1 MGSIRNYGIYNL
13 IDNCNY
19 SKTQIQDQLVIS
31 KVGRILNKN
40 YIIII
45 AMNKINI
52 LLTEANGNLSG
63 KKEMI
68 VKAIKIAEEYVFPKL
83 KIDWDI
89 DVLVTNRLHDILIPE
104 DGVGGLT
111 ITADFIEFA
120 VNQEKATEDLISEML
135 VHELCHAARWGK
147 NNERMTSLFD
157 GIISEGIATYF
168 EAEFIKNRN
177 ERTIFIQTILDRSD
191 EENEKILDQLRDRLD
206 SNEYDYNAI
215 FFTGNNKLPRWSG
228 YSLGFYLVK
237 KYLEKTGKTIEE
249 AFADKYVDFKISL

>member
-1 MGSIRNYGIYNL
+1 
-13 IDNCNY
+13 
-19 SKTQIQDQLVIS
+19 
-31 KVGRILNKN
+31 
-40 YIIII
+40 
-45 AMNKINI
+45 MNKINI
-52 LLTEANGNLSG
+52 LLTGANGNLSD
-63 KKEMI
+63 KKEVI
-68 VKAIKIAEEYVFPKL
+68 EKTVKVAEEYVFPKL

-89 DVLVTNRLHDILIPE
+89 DVLVTNRLHDIIIPE

-120 VNQEKATEDLISEML
+120 INQEKATENLISEML

-147 NNERMTSLFD
+147 NNELISSLLD

-177 ERTIFIQTILDRSD
+177 ERTVFIQTILERSN
-191 EENEKILDQLRDRLD
+191 EENEKILDQIRDSLN
-206 SNEYDYNAI
+206 SNKYNYGEI
-215 FFTGNNKLPRWSG
+215 FFTGNNMLPRWSG

-249 AFADKYVDFKISL
+249 AFADKYVDFKAIL

>member
-1 MGSIRNYGIYNL
+1 
-13 IDNCNY
+13 
-19 SKTQIQDQLVIS
+19 
-31 KVGRILNKN
+31 
-40 YIIII
+40 
-45 AMNKINI
+45 MNKINI
-52 LLTEANGNLSG
+52 LLTGANGNLSD

-68 VKAIKIAEEYVFPKL
+68 EKAVKVAEEYAFQKL

-104 DGVGGLT
+104 DGVGGYT
-111 ITADFIEFA
+111 RTSDFIEFA
-120 VNQEKATEDLISEML
+120 LNQEKATENLISEML

-147 NNERMTSLFD
+147 NNEWMTSLFD
-157 GIISEGIATYF
+157 RIINEGIATYF

-177 ERTIFIQTILDRSD
+177 ERTVFIQTILERPD
-191 EENEKILDQLRDRLD
+191 EENEKILDQVRDRLD
-206 SNEYDYNAI
+206 SNEYDYYGI

-249 AFADKYVDFKISL
+249 AFADKNVDFKISL

>member
-1 MGSIRNYGIYNL
+1 
-13 IDNCNY
+13 
-19 SKTQIQDQLVIS
+19 
-31 KVGRILNKN
+31 
-40 YIIII
+40 
-45 AMNKINI
+45 MNKINI
-52 LLTEANGNLSG
+52 LLTGANGNLSD
-63 KKEMI
+63 KKEMMEKT
-68 VKAIKIAEEYVFPKL
+68 VKVAEEYVFPKL

-89 DVLVTNRLHDILIPE
+89 DVLVTNRLHDIIIPE

-120 VNQEKATEDLISEML
+120 INQEKATENLISEML

-147 NNERMTSLFD
+147 NNELISSLLD

-177 ERTIFIQTILDRSD
+177 ERTVFIQTILGRSD

-249 AFADKYVDFKISL
+249 AFADKYADFKISL

>member
-1 MGSIRNYGIYNL
+1 
-13 IDNCNY
+13 
-19 SKTQIQDQLVIS
+19 
-31 KVGRILNKN
+31 
-40 YIIII
+40 
-45 AMNKINI
+45 MNKINI

>member
-1 MGSIRNYGIYNL
+1 
-13 IDNCNY
+13 
-19 SKTQIQDQLVIS
+19 
-31 KVGRILNKN
+31 
-40 YIIII
+40 
-45 AMNKINI
+45 MNKINI
-52 LLTEANGNLSG
+52 LLTGANGNLSN

-68 VKAIKIAEEYVFPKL
+68 EKAVKVAEEYVFPKL

-89 DVLVTNRLHDILIPE
+89 DVLVTNRLHDIIIPE

-120 VNQEKATEDLISEML
+120 INQEKATEYLISEML

-147 NNERMTSLFD
+147 NNERITSLFD

-177 ERTIFIQTILDRSD
+177 ERTVFIQTILERSN
-191 EENEKILDQLRDRLD
+191 EENEKILDQIRDSLN
-206 SNEYDYNAI
+206 SNKYNYGEI
-215 FFTGNNKLPRWSG
+215 FFTGNNMLPRWSG

-249 AFADKYVDFKISL
+249 AFADKNVDFKISL

>member
-1 MGSIRNYGIYNL
+1 
-13 IDNCNY
+13 
-19 SKTQIQDQLVIS
+19 
-31 KVGRILNKN
+31 
-40 YIIII
+40 
-45 AMNKINI
+45 MNKINI
-52 LLTEANGNLSG
+52 LLTEANGNLSN

-68 VKAIKIAEEYVFPKL
+68 EKAVKVAEEYVFPKL

-89 DVLVTNRLHDILIPE
+89 DVLVTNRLYDLLIPE

-120 VNQEKATEDLISEML
+120 VNQEKATEYLISEML

-147 NNERMTSLFD
+147 NNELISSLLD

-177 ERTIFIQTILDRSD
+177 ERTIFIKTILGRSD

-215 FFTGNNKLPRWSG
+215 FFTGNNKLSRWSG

-237 KYLEKTGKTIEE
+237 KYLKKTGKTIEE

>member
-1 MGSIRNYGIYNL
+1 
-13 IDNCNY
+13 
-19 SKTQIQDQLVIS
+19 
-31 KVGRILNKN
+31 
-40 YIIII
+40 
-45 AMNKINI
+45 MNKINI
-52 LLTEANGNLSG
+52 LLTGANGNLSN

-68 VKAIKIAEEYVFPKL
+68 EKAVKVAEEYVFPKL

-89 DVLVTNRLHDILIPE
+89 DVLVTNRLYDLLIPE

-120 VNQEKATEDLISEML
+120 VNQEKATEYLISEML
-135 VHELCHAARWGK
+135 IHELCHAARWGK
-147 NNERMTSLFD
+147 NNERITSLFD

-168 EAEFIKNRN
+168 EAKFIKNRN
-177 ERTIFIQTILDRSD
+177 ERTVFIQTILERPD

-206 SNEYDYNAI
+206 SNEYDYYEI

-249 AFADKYVDFKISL
+249 AFADNYVDFKISL

>member
-1 MGSIRNYGIYNL
+1 
-13 IDNCNY
+13 
-19 SKTQIQDQLVIS
+19 
-31 KVGRILNKN
+31 
-40 YIIII
+40 
-45 AMNKINI
+45 MNKINI
-52 LLTEANGNLSG
+52 LLTEANGSLSD

-68 VKAIKIAEEYVFPKL
+68 VKAVEVAEEYVFPKL

-89 DVLVTNRLHDILIPE
+89 DVLVTNRLYDILIPE

-120 VNQEKATEDLISEML
+120 INQEKATEYLISEML

-177 ERTIFIQTILDRSD
+177 ERTIFIKTILGRSD

-215 FFTGNNKLPRWSG
+215 FFTDNNKLPRWSG

-249 AFADKYVDFKISL
+249 AFADNYVDFKISL

>member
-1 MGSIRNYGIYNL
+1 
-13 IDNCNY
+13 
-19 SKTQIQDQLVIS
+19 
-31 KVGRILNKN
+31 
-40 YIIII
+40 
-45 AMNKINI
+45 MNKINI
-52 LLTEANGNLSG
+52 LLTGANGNLSN

-68 VKAIKIAEEYVFPKL
+68 EKAVKVAEEYVFPKL

-89 DVLVTNRLHDILIPE
+89 DVLVTNRLHDIIIPE

-120 VNQEKATEDLISEML
+120 INQEKATEYLISEML

-147 NNERMTSLFD
+147 NNERITSLFD

-168 EAEFIKNRN
+168 EAKFIKNRN
-177 ERTIFIQTILDRSD
+177 ERTIFIKTILDRSD
-191 EENEKILDQLRDRLD
+191 EENEKILDQVRDRLD

-249 AFADKYVDFKISL
+249 AFADKYVDFKAIL

>member
-1 MGSIRNYGIYNL
+1 
-13 IDNCNY
+13 
-19 SKTQIQDQLVIS
+19 
-31 KVGRILNKN
+31 
-40 YIIII
+40 
-45 AMNKINI
+45 MNKINI
-52 LLTEANGNLSG
+52 LLTGANGNLSD

-68 VKAIKIAEEYVFPKL
+68 EKTVKVAEEYVFPKL

-89 DVLVTNRLHDILIPE
+89 DVLVTNRLHDIIIPE

-120 VNQEKATEDLISEML
+120 INQEKATENLISEML

-147 NNERMTSLFD
+147 NNELISSLLD

-177 ERTIFIQTILDRSD
+177 ERTVFIQTILGLSD

-249 AFADKYVDFKISL
+249 AFADKNVDFKISL

>member
-1 MGSIRNYGIYNL
+1 
-13 IDNCNY
+13 
-19 SKTQIQDQLVIS
+19 
-31 KVGRILNKN
+31 
-40 YIIII
+40 
-45 AMNKINI
+45 MNKINI
-52 LLTEANGNLSG
+52 LLTGANGNLSD

-68 VKAIKIAEEYVFPKL
+68 EKTVKVAEEYVFPKL

-89 DVLVTNRLHDILIPE
+89 DVLVTNRLHDIIIPE

-120 VNQEKATEDLISEML
+120 INQEKATENLISEML

-147 NNERMTSLFD
+147 NNELIGSLLD

-177 ERTIFIQTILDRSD
+177 ERTIFIKTILGRSD

-215 FFTGNNKLPRWSG
+215 FFTGNNKLSRWSG

-237 KYLEKTGKTIEE
+237 KYLKKTGKTIEE

>member
-1 MGSIRNYGIYNL
+1 
-13 IDNCNY
+13 
-19 SKTQIQDQLVIS
+19 
-31 KVGRILNKN
+31 
-40 YIIII
+40 
-45 AMNKINI
+45 
-52 LLTEANGNLSG
+52 
-63 KKEMI
+63 
-68 VKAIKIAEEYVFPKL
+68 
-83 KIDWDI
+83 
-89 DVLVTNRLHDILIPE
+89 
-104 DGVGGLT
+104 
-111 ITADFIEFA
+111 
-120 VNQEKATEDLISEML
+120 ML

>member
-1 MGSIRNYGIYNL
+1 
-13 IDNCNY
+13 
-19 SKTQIQDQLVIS
+19 
-31 KVGRILNKN
+31 
-40 YIIII
+40 
-45 AMNKINI
+45 MNKINI
-52 LLTEANGNLSG
+52 LLTGANGNLSD

-68 VKAIKIAEEYVFPKL
+68 EKTVKVAEEYVFPKL

-89 DVLVTNRLHDILIPE
+89 DVLVTNRLHDIIIPE

-120 VNQEKATEDLISEML
+120 INQEKATENLISEML

-147 NNERMTSLFD
+147 NNELISSLLD

-177 ERTIFIQTILDRSD
+177 ERTVFIQTILGRSD

-249 AFADKYVDFKISL
+249 AFADKNVDFKISL

>member
-1 MGSIRNYGIYNL
+1 MKGA
-13 IDNCNY
+13 
-19 SKTQIQDQLVIS
+19 
-31 KVGRILNKN
+31 
-40 YIIII
+40 IIIT
-45 AMNKINI
+45 MNKINV
-52 LLTEANGNLSG
+52 LLTGANGNLSN
-63 KKEMI
+63 KKEI
-68 VKAIKIAEEYVFPKL
+68 IEKAIKIAEEYVFPKL

-89 DVLVTNRLHDILIPE
+89 DVLVTNRLYDLLIPE

-120 VNQEKATEDLISEML
+120 VNQEKATEYLISEML

-249 AFADKYVDFKISL
+249 AFADKNVDFKIIL